1 MRLKISQNLQVVVVI
16 LFLISSFD
24 FWLVIITIVTSVYLI
39 ITSKHLLDTSTYFLY
54 TSTYL
59 IDTSSYSLGTS
70 TYLLDTSI
78 FCNYY

>member
-1 MRLKISQNLQVVVVI
+1 MRLKISPNEQVVVVI

-24 FWLVIITIVTSVYLI
+24 FSLVIIAIATSIYLI
-39 ITSKHLLDTSTYFLY
+39 ITSKHSLD
-54 TSTYL
+54 
-59 IDTSSYSLGTS
+59 TS